1 MEETVRLNKFLSE
14 KGICSRR
21 EADRLVDEGKVMVN
35 GVCAVMG
42 QKVSS
47 ADEIVV
53 DGKKVSTK
61 QVKPVLIAVNKP
73 AGIVCTTA
81 RFEGEKNIVDM
92 VKYPTRIYPI
102 GRLDKESE
110 GLILMTNLGDLANE
124 ISKASNSHEKEY
136 VVTVNNQVTESFL
149 DKMRR
154 GMHLEELNA
163 DTMPCVCTK
172 TGNREFHII
181 LKQGLN
187 RQIRRMCAACGY
199 RVETLKRIRIMNIH
213 LGNIPQGNF
222 RNVTDLL
229 KHDAAIFEEISE
241 SECFEFRVTEQ
252 WRNLQAFK

>member
-35 GVCAVMG
+35 GVYAVMG

-110 GLILMTNLGDLANE
+110 GLILMTNLGELANE

-222 RNVTDLL
+222 RNVTD
-229 KHDAAIFEEISE
+229 A
-241 SECFEFRVTEQ
+241 EFDK
-252 WRNLQAFK
+252 LIKDL

>member
-1 MEETVRLNKFLSE
+1 MRCLFTKKGYLYMEETVRLNKFLSE

-222 RNVTDLL
+222 RNVTD
-229 KHDAAIFEEISE
+229 A
-241 SECFEFRVTEQ
+241 EFDKLIKT
-252 WRNLQAFK
+252 L

>member
-21 EADRLVDEGKVMVN
+21 EADRLVDEEKVMVN

-222 RNVTDLL
+222 RNVTD
-229 KHDAAIFEEISE
+229 A
-241 SECFEFRVTEQ
+241 EFDKLIKT
-252 WRNLQAFK
+252 L

>member
-53 DGKKVSTK
+53 DGKMVSTK

-222 RNVTDLL
+222 RNVTD
-229 KHDAAIFEEISE
+229 A
-241 SECFEFRVTEQ
+241 EFDK
-252 WRNLQAFK
+252 LIKDL

>member
-222 RNVTDLL
+222 RNVTDADFDKLIKTL
-229 KHDAAIFEEISE
+229 
-241 SECFEFRVTEQ
+241 
-252 WRNLQAFK
+252 

>member
-213 LGNIPQGNF
+213 LGNIPQGNL
-222 RNVTDLL
+222 RNVTD
-229 KHDAAIFEEISE
+229 A
-241 SECFEFRVTEQ
+241 EFDKLIKT
-252 WRNLQAFK
+252 L

>member
-110 GLILMTNLGDLANE
+110 GLILMTNLGELANE
-124 ISKASNSHEKEY
+124 ISKESNSHEKEY

-222 RNVTDLL
+222 RNVTD
-229 KHDAAIFEEISE
+229 A
-241 SECFEFRVTEQ
+241 EFDK
-252 WRNLQAFK
+252 LIKML

>member
-154 GMHLEELNA
+154 GTHLEELNA

-222 RNVTDLL
+222 RNVTD
-229 KHDAAIFEEISE
+229 A
-241 SECFEFRVTEQ
+241 EFDK
-252 WRNLQAFK
+252 LIKDL

>member
-47 ADEIVV
+47 ADEIFV

-81 RFEGEKNIVDM
+81 RFDGEKNIVDM

-110 GLILMTNLGDLANE
+110 GLILMTNLGELANE

-222 RNVTDLL
+222 RNVTD
-229 KHDAAIFEEISE
+229 A
-241 SECFEFRVTEQ
+241 EFDK
-252 WRNLQAFK
+252 LIKML

>member
-154 GMHLEELNA
+154 GMHLDELNA

-222 RNVTDLL
+222 RNVTD
-229 KHDAAIFEEISE
+229 AEFEKLIKD
-241 SECFEFRVTEQ
+241 
-252 WRNLQAFK
+252 L

>member
-92 VKYPTRIYPI
+92 VKYSTRIYPI
-102 GRLDKESE
+102 GRLDKESD
-110 GLILMTNLGDLANE
+110 GLILMTNLGELANE

-222 RNVTDLL
+222 RNVTD
-229 KHDAAIFEEISE
+229 A
-241 SECFEFRVTEQ
+241 EFDK
-252 WRNLQAFK
+252 LIKML

>member
-222 RNVTDLL
+222 RNVTD
-229 KHDAAIFEEISE
+229 A
-241 SECFEFRVTEQ
+241 EFDK
-252 WRNLQAFK
+252 LIKAL

>member
-110 GLILMTNLGDLANE
+110 GLILMTNLGELANE

-154 GMHLEELNA
+154 GMHLDELNA

-213 LGNIPQGNF
+213 LGNIPQENF
-222 RNVTDLL
+222 RNVTD
-229 KHDAAIFEEISE
+229 A
-241 SECFEFRVTEQ
+241 EFDK
-252 WRNLQAFK
+252 LIKML

>member
-53 DGKKVSTK
+53 EGKKVSTK

-222 RNVTDLL
+222 RNVTD
-229 KHDAAIFEEISE
+229 A
-241 SECFEFRVTEQ
+241 EFDKLIKT
-252 WRNLQAFK
+252 L

>member
-181 LKQGLN
+181 LKQDLN

-213 LGNIPQGNF
+213 LGTIPQGNF
-222 RNVTDLL
+222 RNVTD
-229 KHDAAIFEEISE
+229 A
-241 SECFEFRVTEQ
+241 EFDKLIKT
-252 WRNLQAFK
+252 L

>member
-81 RFEGEKNIVDM
+81 RFEGEKNIENM
-92 VKYPTRIYPI
+92 VQSTTRIYQV

-222 RNVTDLL
+222 RNVTD
-229 KHDAAIFEEISE
+229 A
-241 SECFEFRVTEQ
+241 EFDK
-252 WRNLQAFK
+252 LIKDL

>member
-53 DGKKVSTK
+53 DGKKVTTK

-92 VKYPTRIYPI
+92 VKYSTRIYPI

-222 RNVTDLL
+222 RNVTD
-229 KHDAAIFEEISE
+229 A
-241 SECFEFRVTEQ
+241 EFDKLIKT
-252 WRNLQAFK
+252 L

>member
-1 MEETVRLNKFLSE
+1 MEEAVRLNKFLSE

-110 GLILMTNLGDLANE
+110 GLILMTNLGELANE

-222 RNVTDLL
+222 RNVTD
-229 KHDAAIFEEISE
+229 A
-241 SECFEFRVTEQ
+241 EFDK
-252 WRNLQAFK
+252 LIKML

>member
-102 GRLDKESE
+102 GRLDNESE

-222 RNVTDLL
+222 RNVTD
-229 KHDAAIFEEISE
+229 A
-241 SECFEFRVTEQ
+241 EFDKLIKT
-252 WRNLQAFK
+252 L

>member
-187 RQIRRMCAACGY
+187 RQLRRMCAACGY

-222 RNVTDLL
+222 RNVTD
-229 KHDAAIFEEISE
+229 A
-241 SECFEFRVTEQ
+241 EFDKLIKT
-252 WRNLQAFK
+252 L

>member
-21 EADRLVDEGKVMVN
+21 EADRLVDEGKVMDN

-222 RNVTDLL
+222 RNVTD
-229 KHDAAIFEEISE
+229 A
-241 SECFEFRVTEQ
+241 EFDK
-252 WRNLQAFK
+252 LIKDL

>member
-213 LGNIPQGNF
+213 LGNIQQGNF
-222 RNVTDLL
+222 RNVTD
-229 KHDAAIFEEISE
+229 A
-241 SECFEFRVTEQ
+241 EFDK
-252 WRNLQAFK
+252 LIKDL

>member
-102 GRLDKESE
+102 GRLDKESD

-222 RNVTDLL
+222 RNVTD
-229 KHDAAIFEEISE
+229 A
-241 SECFEFRVTEQ
+241 EFDK
-252 WRNLQAFK
+252 LIKDL

>member
-53 DGKKVSTK
+53 DGKKVTTK

-222 RNVTDLL
+222 RNVTD
-229 KHDAAIFEEISE
+229 A
-241 SECFEFRVTEQ
+241 EFNKLIKT
-252 WRNLQAFK
+252 L

>member
-110 GLILMTNLGDLANE
+110 GLILMTNLGELANE

-187 RQIRRMCAACGY
+187 RQIRRMCVACGY

-222 RNVTDLL
+222 RNVTD
-229 KHDAAIFEEISE
+229 A
-241 SECFEFRVTEQ
+241 EFDK
-252 WRNLQAFK
+252 LIKML

>member
-154 GMHLEELNA
+154 GMHLEELNS

-222 RNVTDLL
+222 RNVTD
-229 KHDAAIFEEISE
+229 A
-241 SECFEFRVTEQ
+241 EFDK
-252 WRNLQAFK
+252 LIKDL

>member
-222 RNVTDLL
+222 RNVN
-229 KHDAAIFEEISE
+229 DA
-241 SECFEFRVTEQ
+241 EFDKLIKT
-252 WRNLQAFK
+252 L

>member
-81 RFEGEKNIVDM
+81 RFEGEKNI

-222 RNVTDLL
+222 RNVTD
-229 KHDAAIFEEISE
+229 A
-241 SECFEFRVTEQ
+241 EFDK
-252 WRNLQAFK
+252 LIKDL

>member
-81 RFEGEKNIVDM
+81 RVEGEKNIVDM

-154 GMHLEELNA
+154 GMHLDELNA

-222 RNVTDLL
+222 RNVTD
-229 KHDAAIFEEISE
+229 A
-241 SECFEFRVTEQ
+241 EFDK
-252 WRNLQAFK
+252 LIKDL

>member
-35 GVCAVMG
+35 GVCAVVG

-154 GMHLEELNA
+154 GMHLDELNA

-222 RNVTDLL
+222 RNVTD
-229 KHDAAIFEEISE
+229 A
-241 SECFEFRVTEQ
+241 EFDK
-252 WRNLQAFK
+252 LIKDL

>member
-154 GMHLEELNA
+154 GMHLDELHA

-222 RNVTDLL
+222 RNVTD
-229 KHDAAIFEEISE
+229 A
-241 SECFEFRVTEQ
+241 EFDK
-252 WRNLQAFK
+252 LIKDL

>member
-47 ADEIVV
+47 TDEIVV

-222 RNVTDLL
+222 RNVTD
-229 KHDAAIFEEISE
+229 A
-241 SECFEFRVTEQ
+241 EFDKLIKT
-252 WRNLQAFK
+252 L

>member
-35 GVCAVMG
+35 GVCVVMG

-222 RNVTDLL
+222 RNVTD
-229 KHDAAIFEEISE
+229 A
-241 SECFEFRVTEQ
+241 EFDK
-252 WRNLQAFK
+252 LIKDL

>member
-199 RVETLKRIRIMNIH
+199 RVETLKRIPIMNIH

-222 RNVTDLL
+222 RNVTD
-229 KHDAAIFEEISE
+229 A
-241 SECFEFRVTEQ
+241 EFDK
-252 WRNLQAFK
+252 LIKDL

>member
-73 AGIVCTTA
+73 EGIVCTTA

-222 RNVTDLL
+222 RNVTD
-229 KHDAAIFEEISE
+229 A
-241 SECFEFRVTEQ
+241 EFDK
-252 WRNLQAFK
+252 LIKDL

>member
-81 RFEGEKNIVDM
+81 RFEGEKNIVEM

-154 GMHLEELNA
+154 GMHLDELNA

-222 RNVTDLL
+222 RNVTD
-229 KHDAAIFEEISE
+229 A
-241 SECFEFRVTEQ
+241 EFDK
-252 WRNLQAFK
+252 LIKDL

>member
-42 QKVSS
+42 QKVNS

-222 RNVTDLL
+222 RNVTD
-229 KHDAAIFEEISE
+229 A
-241 SECFEFRVTEQ
+241 EFDK
-252 WRNLQAFK
+252 LIKDL

>member
-199 RVETLKRIRIMNIH
+199 RVETLKRIRIINIH

-222 RNVTDLL
+222 RNVTD
-229 KHDAAIFEEISE
+229 A
-241 SECFEFRVTEQ
+241 EFDKLIKT
-252 WRNLQAFK
+252 L